1 MNGHSAQFINR
12 QDLQL
17 SPDELQALQTMSLT
31 QNKDLYYGRGMR
43 SARLLGRGPNKA
55 VQRFESQLRKVR
67 EEEYEGFSADTV
79 TERVHRVSGAI
90 TPASPIPEEEDEGR
104 ERRKSKEIF
113 VTQSEH
119 ASKDDDNDRTD
130 CY

>member
-1 MNGHSAQFINR
+1 M
-12 QDLQL
+12 
-17 SPDELQALQTMSLT
+17 
-31 QNKDLYYGRGMR
+31 
-43 SARLLGRGPNKA
+43 
-55 VQRFESQLRKVR
+55 RKVR
-67 EEEYEGFSADTV
+67 EENRREYEDFSDDTV
-79 TERVHRVSGAI
+79 TEKVHRVSGAI